1 MMKSPNVFGSIVLGR
16 DMAKNTIQCKNL
28 QTWRNFTL
36 LMTDMNMRCSFAS
49 IFLLFFFLHIKILY
63 SFTKMFHSGNEF
75 NEVLKDRWEGQVE
88 VIDVEESKNGLLMAK
103 VKYKDGSEQ
112 WELVSNAM
120 KAACSKC

>member
-1 MMKSPNVFGSIVLGR
+1 
-16 DMAKNTIQCKNL
+16 
-28 QTWRNFTL
+28 
-36 LMTDMNMRCSFAS
+36 
-49 IFLLFFFLHIKILY
+49 
-63 SFTKMFHSGNEF
+63 MFHSGNEF